1 VNIAVSVGYFE
12 VCVSKGNHA
21 IDHHEIDISRIT
33 SDSELFE
40 LIWDKYNISRGSGLR
55 RVFLRPR
62 DVNFVMVSKAGR
74 LTHAAYQSSRP
85 PI

>member
-1 VNIAVSVGYFE
+1 VDIAVSVGYFE

-40 LIWDKYNISRGSGLR
+40 LIWDKYNVSRGRGLR

-62 DVNFVMVSKAGR
+62 DVNFVMVRKSTN
-74 LTHAAYQSSRP
+74 LQLIQSNKDVVSY
-85 PI
+85 